1 MLIFAHY
8 LLLLV
13 PLLLLGWLGW
23 LLSLRSN
30 NVTVVDSLWGMFFLV
45 ATVLGFYFFAAP
57 SLRALIVLV
66 LVVLWSCRL
75 SIYLHLRNHGK
86 AEDARYQAIR
96 QRNQPNFRFKSLY
109 LVFMLQAVLAWLL
122 SSALFVSLQSVQDL
136 NHLDGIAL
144 LLWLLG
150 MSFQV
155 VADAQLARF
164 KAQPNHQNKVLSQG
178 LWRYTRHP
186 NYFGESCIWFAYGL
200 FAVSAGYWWGILP
213 SLVMTYLL
221 VKVTGADLLEQ
232 EIVHRRPDYLA
243 YMQSTNRFIPWF
255 PKSKT

>member
-186 NYFGESCIWFAYGL
+186 NYFGDAVLWWGYFG
-200 FAVSAGYWWGILP
+200 FAVAAGVGWTVLSP
-213 SLVMTYLL
+213 LLMTFLL
-221 VKVTGADLLEQ
+221 MKVSGVALLEERLVETKPQ
-232 EIVHRRPDYLA
+232 YLDYMSQTPA
-243 YMQSTNRFIPWF
+243 FF
-255 PKSKT
+255 PKFWR